1 MTTKIKSGVIADNAI
16 VSAHISSGAISSG
29 HLSSIDTDAVS
40 EGSSNLYF
48 TTTRARTSLSVTD
61 SGGDGSLAYDNST
74 GAITYTGP
82 SASEVRAHLSAGTG
96 VTYSSGEF
104 SIGQNVATTASP
116 TFADINITGD
126 LNITGDVNS
135 LSVTDLDVTD
145 KTITLGAGQNEAA
158 SDGSGIVIAGSS
170 ASILWD
176 EPNDEFDFNKSININ
191 GGAEAYNFAANNSIT
206 IDNSSGYATMEM
218 GGSSGAYIDLKNPSS
233 DDYDLRLITFGSG
246 GQIVA
251 AAGSPLLLAS
261 SGNSNQLY
269 LNSSGNVGIGTDGP
283 DARLEVKSSGTG
295 EATGIRLTDTNGTTR
310 GNLYFG
316 GSQNFVIHGAS
327 APIGTDAP
335 ALQFATGGLTP
346 DVRMTILEEGN
357 VGIGQTSP
365 DTTLHIGD
373 GASHFVRIENASSGD
388 VSSGYQIYRG
398 ASTVGA
404 QLYDNPADNATTLS
418 AAGKFNIITGGSG
431 IDFHVDTS
439 GNVGIGVTP
448 SAWDGSMTAL
458 QIDTGSIYAN
468 SNGATF
474 IGANF
479 YYDTT
484 SNTNKYIESNPASAI
499 GLSSGRVEFF
509 VAGSGTAGNDVSFTE
524 AMRIHS
530 DGKVGIGSDVVS
542 GPVMGLHVGNGI
554 GALFGPSNAASTYI
568 SPDHENTINGGYGY
582 DNDTADLWVNY
593 RGYQNGTSRFRDFRV
608 GDGKEN
614 LMAIFEGSSGNVGIG
629 TDDPDAR
636 LEVAGSSNTTY
647 LIAGGDDASNGRALT
662 FTSSASAN
670 FNGAV
675 HTIRAPSSQGEI
687 AFSTY
692 NTERMRITSGGN
704 VVIGDNSLI
713 GTRPTNS
720 ALNIFGDGVTLRF
733 DGSSNATKTILFR
746 GTSAG
751 NPGEVYADGGL
762 RLRTED
768 ANMPIMFH
776 TNSTGT
782 NNERMR
788 ISGDGSTRFRVG
800 AGFSTTTADSTG
812 SVSISNSDL
821 DSVDQLYESRIGRY
835 LISNGT
841 GWGSP
846 DGRNPGLVIH
856 NDSSATNDRAWPGL
870 MLHNEN
876 NTTSAYGP
884 FIGWGARSTSGS
896 FNTTYA
902 MITAKPTG
910 DGNDTNWRAGEME
923 LYTVPVGQYLDTK
936 PGIRITSAG
945 LVQQPKLYDSN
956 GFFWLRSTSNP
967 SGQSGVTGVV
977 FTTRA
982 QAGSGNT
989 SITTGRYT
997 TPVDGVYHF
1006 SANVRIDNASSAST
1020 YFRIAFYTGT
1030 SPSASQTSH
1039 GQGHSIYGPGSYST
1053 SYFSMQTSWSVYL
1066 SAGTEVGVAVEM
1078 DSGTYTIHS
1087 ESQFSGHLVG

>member
-1 MTTKIKSGVIADNAI
+1 MADKNFIVKNGLEVGGQEVVSSSGV
-16 VSAHISSGAISSG
+16 VTSAALGGQTLAS
-29 HLSSIDTDAVS
+29 TD
-40 EGSSNLYF
+40 
-48 TTTRARTSLSVTD
+48 
-61 SGGDGSLAYDNST
+61 
-74 GAITYTGP
+74 
-82 SASEVRAHLSAGTG
+82 
-96 VTYSSGEF
+96 
-104 SIGQNVATTASP
+104 SP
-116 TFADINITGD
+116 TFANLTVSNDLAISGDLNLTGD

-145 KTITLGAGQNEAA
+145 QTITLGAGQVESA
-158 SDGSGIVIAGSS
+158 SGGSGIVVDGSG

-176 EPNDEFDFNKSININ
+176 ETNDEWDFNKPININ

-246 GQIVA
+246 GQILV

-269 LNSSGNVGIGTDGP
+269 LNSSGNVGIG
-283 DARLEVKSSGTG
+283 
-295 EATGIRLTDTNGTTR
+295 
-310 GNLYFG
+310 
-316 GSQNFVIHGAS
+316 
-327 APIGTDAP
+327 
-335 ALQFATGGLTP
+335 
-346 DVRMTILEEGN
+346 
-357 VGIGQTSP
+357 
-365 DTTLHIGD
+365 
-373 GASHFVRIENASSGD
+373 
-388 VSSGYQIYRG
+388 
-398 ASTVGA
+398 
-404 QLYDNPADNATTLS
+404 
-418 AAGKFNIITGGSG
+418 
-431 IDFHVDTS
+431 
-439 GNVGIGVTP
+439 VTP
-448 SAWDGSMTAL
+448 AAWDGSMTAL

-542 GPVMGLHVGNGI
+542 GPVMGLHVGNGA
-554 GALFGPSNAASTYI
+554 GVLFGPSSGASTYI
-568 SPDHENTINGGYGY
+568 SPDDENTINGGYGL
-582 DNDTADLWVNY
+582 DSDTGDLWVNY

-608 GDGKEN
+608 GNGKEG
-614 LMAIFEGSSGNVGIG
+614 LVAIFDGSSGNVGIG
-629 TDDPDAR
+629 TDSP
-636 LEVAGSSNTTY
+636 VAKLHIQGAGTYNHTPGQNTTSDFVITSSEMTDNNAHSIMQLVSVRQSLSTGSGATGY
-647 LIAGGDDASNGRALT
+647 LGFSTMDDSNAEGIRDAGRIAIVNETGTSRNSPTALSFWTNAGGTDTTAA
-662 FTSSASAN
+662 
-670 FNGAV
+670 
-675 HTIRAPSSQGEI
+675 
-687 AFSTY
+687 
-692 NTERMRITSGGN
+692 TEAMRILSSGN
-704 VVIGDNSLI
+704 LVVGDTSLI
-713 GTRPTNS
+713 GTNPTGS
-720 ALNIFGDGVTLRF
+720 ALNIFGDGVTLRL
-733 DGSSNATKTILFR
+733 DGSGNSTKTILFR

-768 ANMPIMFH
+768 SGMPIMFH

-788 ISGDGSTRFRVG
+788 IDGSDGSVRFKVG
-800 AGFSTTTADSTG
+800 AGDSGDSTTNTG
-812 SVSISNSDL
+812 SVSISNTDIDSDTTYT
-821 DSVDQLYESRIGRY
+821 QKAGRY

-856 NDSSATNDRAWPGL
+856 NDSNATNDRAWPGL
-870 MLHNEN
+870 MMHNEN

-884 FIGWGARSTSGS
+884 FIGWGARSASGEY
-896 FNTTYA
+896 NTTYA
-902 MITAKPTG
+902 MITAKPVGTG
-910 DGNDTNWRAGEME
+910 VDANWRAGELE
-923 LYTVPVGQYLDTK
+923 LYTVPPSSYLDNK

-956 GFFWLRSTSNP
+956 GFFWLRSTSNT

-989 SITTGRYT
+989 STTTGRYT

-1006 SANVRIDNASSAST
+1006 STNIRIDDASTDST

-1030 SPSASQTSH
+1030 SPSTTQTSY

-1078 DSGTYTIHS
+1078 NTGTYTIHS